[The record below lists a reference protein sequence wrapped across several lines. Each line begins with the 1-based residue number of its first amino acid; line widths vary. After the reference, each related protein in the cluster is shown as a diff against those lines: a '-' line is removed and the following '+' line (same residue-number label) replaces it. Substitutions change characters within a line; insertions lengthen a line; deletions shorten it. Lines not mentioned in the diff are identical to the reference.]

1 MKLLNLFKKKEDEKN
16 EIITEFKIDLN
27 PQIIDIPEFQDK
39 TKIDLKYPLLPP
51 YTYAHI
57 YWDHENSELVYSVE
71 EPMLSDAEKE
81 ILKKLETGIKE
92 LINISLVGINSV
104 EAIIGYLEKNVNVLL
119 NELGIKISKE
129 SLIKIM
135 YYIYR
140 DFVGMNEIESLLK
153 DYYIEDIE
161 CNGAKFPIYI
171 VHRKFRNIRTNISF
185 EDNNKLRGFVEK
197 LAQKCGKYVSYA
209 NPLLDGVLPDGSVDY
224 NERFI
229 YKKDGKI
236 IVSEIG
242 RFIDKYYSYNESNI
256 PKHVKNIQVPA
267 FDSNLKIKW
276 RKIDYVYRHRI
287 NEKLYELNL
296 EAGRKVKLTGAHSV
310 FILRKNGIK
319 PEKVSNIK
327 EGDYVVV
334 PKFLPTNNNI
344 IKEINLAKE
353 LSKTKLYKKIVIEG
367 IPSALFKSK
376 EKEIRDYYKKNY
388 KLVNQTYYEHKN
400 KNILP
405 IKLYYLLDE
414 NILRRCK
421 LKTTSPVKIP
431 TFLKVNRELM
441 RLLGYYIAEGWLS
454 KTGNHHRIYFCLN
467 KNEKKYIKEI
477 NSYFNKCFTN
487 KVYLEPI
494 YKNGRKLCLNS
505 LLTWATFKYVLKTKK
520 YARKKVIPEIVF
532 NVKTELQKE
541 FIETWHNGDFGSTS
555 SRKLANDISYL
566 GLFNEQIVPFYHKLK
581 SSIIEDRKIISQEFY
596 TNFFRRKASD
606 FHTMIPIELFNP
618 LNNVHNSL
626 INKRIRRDRLK
637 TILDDIRFK
646 RFKNLDIVNSKK
658 FIVEWNKRGF
668 IEIINEKPYLTKSG
682 QEIVNELDLVRN
694 LIDSDLAFLKINK
707 INKVKSRSEFVY
719 DVSVPNYENFVA
731 GSGGICCHNSRV
743 NATYSEDISSRGPT
757 FSIRKFTREPWTPI
771 KLIEFRTASP
781 EILAYIWILIENQS
795 NIMVIGGTGSG
806 KTTLLNALAF
816 FIQPSARIV
825 SIEDTREIQ
834 LMHKNWLPSVARMGF
849 GLSNILGQKHGEV
862 SLFDL
867 LKESF
872 RQRPDYVI
880 VGEIRGE
887 EAFVLFQG
895 ASSGHPT
902 MSTMHAESV
911 ESMVRRLETE
921 PINLSPALIESLDV
935 VIIIGEVKKEGSSAR
950 KIYEIDEILKVG
962 QDSIGKNRSFFRDPI
977 KDKFYFD
984 PNNKMFDKISKEK
997 GIPVQNLKN
1006 EFRRRTLLL
1015 LKMYQN
1021 HMFGFKEVSEV
1032 INLYYKDP
1040 KYILKKFGIE

>member
-1 MKLLNLFKKKEDEKN
+1 MKLLSLFKKKEDEKT

-27 PQIIDIPEFQDK
+27 PQIIDLPEFQDK

-57 YWDHENSELVYSVE
+57 YWDHESSELVYSVE
-71 EPMLSDAEKE
+71 EPMLSDAEKD

-209 NPLLDGVLPDGSVDY
+209 NPLLDGVLPDGS
-224 NERFI
+224 R
-229 YKKDGKI
+229 
-236 IVSEIG
+236 
-242 RFIDKYYSYNESNI
+242 
-256 PKHVKNIQVPA
+256 
-267 FDSNLKIKW
+267 
-276 RKIDYVYRHRI
+276 
-287 NEKLYELNL
+287 
-296 EAGRKVKLTGAHSV
+296 T
-310 FILRKNGIK
+310 
-319 PEKVSNIK
+319 
-327 EGDYVVV
+327 
-334 PKFLPTNNNI
+334 
-344 IKEINLAKE
+344 
-353 LSKTKLYKKIVIEG
+353 
-367 IPSALFKSK
+367 
-376 EKEIRDYYKKNY
+376 
-388 KLVNQTYYEHKN
+388 
-400 KNILP
+400 
-405 IKLYYLLDE
+405 
-414 NILRRCK
+414 
-421 LKTTSPVKIP
+421 
-431 TFLKVNRELM
+431 
-441 RLLGYYIAEGWLS
+441 
-454 KTGNHHRIYFCLN
+454 
-467 KNEKKYIKEI
+467 
-477 NSYFNKCFTN
+477 
-487 KVYLEPI
+487 
-494 YKNGRKLCLNS
+494 
-505 LLTWATFKYVLKTKK
+505 
-520 YARKKVIPEIVF
+520 
-532 NVKTELQKE
+532 
-541 FIETWHNGDFGSTS
+541 
-555 SRKLANDISYL
+555 
-566 GLFNEQIVPFYHKLK
+566 
-581 SSIIEDRKIISQEFY
+581 
-596 TNFFRRKASD
+596 
-606 FHTMIPIELFNP
+606 
-618 LNNVHNSL
+618 
-626 INKRIRRDRLK
+626 
-637 TILDDIRFK
+637 
-646 RFKNLDIVNSKK
+646 
-658 FIVEWNKRGF
+658 
-668 IEIINEKPYLTKSG
+668 
-682 QEIVNELDLVRN
+682 
-694 LIDSDLAFLKINK
+694 
-707 INKVKSRSEFVY
+707 
-719 DVSVPNYENFVA
+719 
-731 GSGGICCHNSRV
+731 

-806 KTTLLNALAF
+806 KTTLLNAIAF
-816 FIQPSARIV
+816 FIQPSSRIV

-902 MSTMHAESV
+902 MATMHAESV

-921 PINLSPALIESLDV
+921 PINLSPALIESLDA
-935 VIIIGEVKKEGSSAR
+935 VIIIGEVKQEGSSAR

-962 QDSIGKNRSFFRDPI
+962 KESIGKNRSFFRDPI

-1006 EFRRRTLLL
+1006 EFRRRTILL